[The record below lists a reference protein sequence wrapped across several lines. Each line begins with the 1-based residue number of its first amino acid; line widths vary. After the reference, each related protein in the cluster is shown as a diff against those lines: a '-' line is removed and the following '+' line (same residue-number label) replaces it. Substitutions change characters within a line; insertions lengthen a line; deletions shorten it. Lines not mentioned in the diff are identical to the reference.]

1 MYGRAYDVPE
11 DKPLT
16 LAAYAVNGMPHAY
29 VEPAAVGMPLADMP
43 LFLSPDWY
51 VNVPLE
57 TTYAQAYRGLS
68 EFWRDVIEGR
78 RPPAETS
85 E

>member
-1 MYGRAYDVPE
+1 MFFGARECGAREFSISRIPLPNIPLPQVCHPHNSVS
-11 DKPLT
+11 LT
-16 LAAYAVNGMPHAY
+16 LP
-29 VEPAAVGMPLADMP
+29 DMP

-51 VNVPLE
+51 VHVPLE

-78 RPPAETS
+78 RPPE
-85 E
+85 